1 MRKNGCRSAITGSAF
16 PRVHLR
22 QLFLASLAATALG
35 CAASASAAQPDGVS
49 LSGLVTAGPTV
60 TSNVGGASRYGV
72 DSGPYRPNYIAMNGS
87 ETLSP
92 DMAAYF
98 RLAGRFFADNGQTV
112 GQLFNT
118 NAIVGLRGSLG
129 DLALG
134 YTRDFMFDFLT
145 IPGFSG
151 SWFGGIWGSPQGPF
165 LNFGGIYSPARAGSF
180 DADRTNGEALAN
192 AAKYT
197 RQFGPLK
204 LGAMYA
210 LGERTSSINDG
221 STYSLGALYET
232 PRYGAAVAYTD
243 FRDSSTPTSRA
254 HFQTMGLGAK
264 WNIGESTIAG
274 SYTRVRNA
282 LTNGAIDTFG
292 AGSTVPVGDSY
303 TINLHYQYM
312 KGNAALQGR
321 YAHQVLLKLDKALSL
336 RTHVYLQAAFQKAGG
351 TADAK
356 AFINGAAGPS
366 DSNKQVLSGLFVE
379 HAF

>member
-1 MRKNGCRSAITGSAF
+1 MTKRGCRPAIPGSAF
-16 PRVHLR
+16 PRAHLR
-22 QLFLASLAATALG
+22 QLCLAGLATTALG
-35 CAASASAAQPDGVS
+35 VAPNAGATQPNGIS
-49 LSGLVTAGPTV
+49 LSGLVAAGPTM

-72 DSGPYRPNYIAMNGS
+72 DSAPYRPNYIAMNGS
-87 ETLSP
+87 ETLSQ

-98 RLAGRFFADNGQTV
+98 RLAGRFFANNGQTV

-134 YTRDFMFDFLT
+134 YTRDFMFDYLT

-165 LNFGGIYSPARAGSF
+165 LNFGGVYSPARIGSF

-192 AAKYT
+192 AMKYT
-197 RQFGPLK
+197 KQFGPLK

-210 LGERTSSINDG
+210 LGERTSSIHDG

-232 PRYGAAVAYTD
+232 PRYGAAAVYTD
-243 FRDSSTPTSRA
+243 FRDSGTPTSHAR
-254 HFQTMGLGAK
+254 FQTMGLGAK
-264 WNIGESTIAG
+264 WNIDEATIAG
-274 SYTRVRNA
+274 SYTRTRNA
-282 LTNGAIDTFG
+282 ATNGAIDTFG
-292 AGSTVPVGDSY
+292 AGATVPVGGDY
-303 TINLHYQYM
+303 TINVHYQYM
-312 KGNAALQGR
+312 KGNAALQDR

-336 RTHVYLQAAFQKAGG
+336 RTHIYLQAAFQKAGG

-366 DSNKQVLSGLFVE
+366 DNSKQVLSGLFIE